1 MILLGKPAIHANN
14 AASSNS
20 GHKPRM
26 HLKTIILNGVVV
38 KFLERITNFL
48 KGLPFEVIAFVV
60 WQI

>member
-1 MILLGKPAIHANN
+1 
-14 AASSNS
+14 
-20 GHKPRM
+20 M